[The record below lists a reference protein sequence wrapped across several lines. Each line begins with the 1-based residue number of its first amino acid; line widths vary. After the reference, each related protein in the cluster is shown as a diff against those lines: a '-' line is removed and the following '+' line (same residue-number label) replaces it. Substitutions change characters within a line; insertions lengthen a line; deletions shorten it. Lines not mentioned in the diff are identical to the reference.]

1 MENKSVISFITI
13 LVLIVGVSGCFDD
26 TQNTTNTGNQI
37 QQNTSGNSNVSAA
50 NVKISSEEAK
60 NIAKKYINQ
69 SGASPGDP
77 LLKTEGQKVYIVP
90 IMVNGNHAGEILI
103 DAQTGENLG
112 GAGGAT

>member
-13 LVLIVGVSGCFDD
+13 LVLIVGVSGCVDD